1 MLLETRNYWSL
12 RKIQQLLEESKLK
25 IPLQNDVKTYQCS
38 IETFTKNT
46 LTLYLTNTGDYEP
59 ALTIRCYKNTTLVCF
74 QVDSL
79 TPDRDAPVNVPL
91 LNEVFDQISQTMP
104 EGKLALIQLSCG
116 KSTCTFIGALG
127 AIKASKIVNLFTRI
141 NNYLTARE
149 TYSAY
154 QTYLDEFANANLQAQ
169 ALPEEL

>member
-1 MLLETRNYWSL
+1 MLLETRNYWRL
-12 RKIQQLLEESKLK
+12 RKIQQLLVEGKLR
-25 IPLQNDVKTYQCS
+25 IPLQRDLRTYQCT
-38 IETFTKNT
+38 IETFTKET

-91 LNEVFDQISQTMP
+91 LNDVFDEISQVMP

-127 AIKASKIVNLFTRI
+127 AISSSKLKNLFTRVSS
-141 NNYLTARE
+141 YLTSGA

-154 QTYLDEFANANLQAQ
+154 QTYLDEYANSELQTQ
-169 ALPEEL
+169 TLSEEL